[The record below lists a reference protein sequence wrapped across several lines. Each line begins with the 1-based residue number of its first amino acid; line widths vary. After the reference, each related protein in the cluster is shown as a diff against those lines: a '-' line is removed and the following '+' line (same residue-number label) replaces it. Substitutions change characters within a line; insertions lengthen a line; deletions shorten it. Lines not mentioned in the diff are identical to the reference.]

1 MKFEDMVAISSN
13 KTPSSFKK
21 NKSTIISIIIFFLVL
36 ISFFV
41 IYYSFFGSEKEDR
54 SPLIDTSNLT
64 KSDLLVQTLYS
75 RVHDFNT
82 KNPLW
87 MYTGESGS
95 LITNMTESTKMALV
109 YANMKTNDLFDIS
122 CSSVPATIS
131 GYEDYSC
138 NSTTKAIKLD
148 NVNRVYKELFGKQ
161 TNVATS
167 SIIKKDNLSSGIFV
181 YIEDLDL
188 YVEYSRAIAN
198 NSDETA
204 VYNYEITKVA
214 ATTTKIKIYEK
225 ITKNNTTN
233 FMNYVYTFKLDDSNN
248 YIYYSR
254 EKI

>member
-1 MKFEDMVAISSN
+1 MKFEEMAATSSTKN
-13 KTPSSFKK
+13 KTTVNK
-21 NKSTIISIIIFFLVL
+21 NVIPVVVFFVVL

-41 IYYSFFGSEKEDR
+41 IYYSFFGSKKEDSR
-54 SPLIDTSNLT
+54 PSIDTSNLT

-95 LITNMTESTKMALV
+95 LISNMTESTKMALV

-122 CSSVPATIS
+122 CSEVPATIS
-131 GYEDYSC
+131 GYEDYKC
-138 NSTTKAIKLD
+138 NSITKAIKID
-148 NVNRVYKELFGKQ
+148 NINRIYKELFGKN
-161 TNVATS
+161 THVATS

-188 YVEYSRAIAN
+188 YVEYSRATAN
-198 NSDETA
+198 NSGETSI
-204 VYNYEITKVA
+204 YNYEITNVVA
-214 ATTTKIKIYEK
+214 TSTEIKIYEK

-233 FMNYVYTFKLDDSNN
+233 SVNYVYTFKLDDNNN

-254 EKI
+254 EKV